1 MEHLRDLVIGEDADF
16 LLVSRVVS
24 PFIRRFDGGLALFN
38 GSGQLA
44 VEVWSVSD
52 LSVGG
57 LFLRCGRAS
66 GRRERRSLRG
76 RNEYRGR
83 KEKLGVYRVQIW
95 ESEMRILAGRIGD
108 RDQDAVETGEGEHDV
123 LGKFLG
129 GINTGQGQALAN
141 GCGVSIGRREERYH
155 LQTRGEPFPV
165 ATGAPGRCQT
175 GTVGGG
181 CGK

>member
-16 LLVSRVVS
+16 LLVGRVVS

-44 VEVWSVSD
+44 VEVRSIAD

-57 LFLRCGRAS
+57 LFLRRGRAS
-66 GRRERRSLRG
+66 GRREIRSLRG

-83 KEKLGVYRVQIW
+83 KEKVGAHRVQIW
-95 ESEMRILAGRIGD
+95 ESEMGILAGKIGD
-108 RDQDAVETGEGEHDV
+108 RGQDAVETGEGERDV

-129 GINTGQGQALAN
+129 GIDTGQGQALEN
-141 GCGVSIGRREERYH
+141 RCGVSVGRQE
-155 LQTRGEPFPV
+155 
-165 ATGAPGRCQT
+165 
-175 GTVGGG
+175 
-181 CGK
+181 

>member
-1 MEHLRDLVIGEDADF
+1 MRLDNRRVRGLVGGKGTDF
-16 LLVSRVVS
+16 LLVGRIVG
-24 PFIRRFDGGLALFN
+24 PFLGSLDGSLALFN

-66 GRRERRSLRG
+66 GRREIRSLNR

-108 RDQDAVETGEGEHDV
+108 CGQEAVETGKGDRDV

-129 GINTGQGQALAN
+129 GINTGQG
-141 GCGVSIGRREERYH
+141 
-155 LQTRGEPFPV
+155 
-165 ATGAPGRCQT
+165 
-175 GTVGGG
+175 
-181 CGK
+181 